1 MAKKQAQ
8 QTQSEEPQETLPVIA
23 QPRLPYHPA
32 IEERFKIDKADWKA
46 LVEAIFPAAQST
58 ESVILALSYCKA
70 RKLDPFKRC
79 IHIVPIWDS
88 AKRCLVDTVWPGIG
102 ELRTTAHRTGHYA
115 GRDKTEFGPLLTR
128 TWGSVTVEFPE
139 WAQVT
144 VYRNVKGRRE
154 AYAGPQVYWLETF
167 GSSKDGTPNS
177 MWQKRPR
184 GQIDKCAEAAALRA
198 AFPEE
203 VGNDYI
209 DAEAH
214 IKQVES
220 REVEPGGE
228 AGVEGLKARLAQQAK
243 PATAEEA
250 DRVFHTGDAEGP
262 SDGDGEQHPED
273 DGPPPADPDERD
285 PETEAMAQQQK
296 EKLGIG
302 AGAPAPGKGNGKKVA
317 LFS

>member
-8 QTQSEEPQETLPVIA
+8 QPQNEEPEQQSENLPVLA

-32 IEERFKIDKADWKA
+32 IKERFNIDKADWKA
-46 LVEAIFPAAQST
+46 LVEAIFPMAQTT

-79 IHIVPIWDS
+79 VHIVPIWDS
-88 AKRCLVDTVWPGIG
+88 QKRCLVDTVWPGIG

-115 GRDKTEFGPLLTR
+115 GRDKTEFGPMITK

-144 VYRNVKGRRE
+144 VYRNVKNRRE

-167 GSSKDGTPNS
+167 GSVKDGSPNS

-184 GQIDKCAEAAALRA
+184 GQLDKCAEAAALRA

-220 REVEPGGE
+220 REVEPRGE
-228 AGVEGLKARLAQQAK
+228 SGVEGLKKRLAEKNGSTQPPQDEPEQPADEDGNGDGIEEEPDAETRAK
-243 PATAEEA
+243 AAAQKEALGLSGQEAEETA
-250 DRVFHTGDAEGP
+250 
-262 SDGDGEQHPED
+262 S
-273 DGPPPADPDERD
+273 
-285 PETEAMAQQQK
+285 
-296 EKLGIG
+296 
-302 AGAPAPGKGNGKKVA
+302 N
-317 LFS
+317 LF